1 MADGSPFAF
10 AGLWERWKE
19 PASGETVKSFTI
31 ITTEPNGLCATVH
44 NRTPVILGAG
54 DYQTAFVPG

>member
-1 MADGSPFAF
+1 MDDGSSIAF

-31 ITTEPNGLCATVH
+31 VITAPIH
-44 NRTPVILGAG
+44 NRMPVILGRESAM
-54 DYQTAFVPG
+54 